1 MNIKGMAFLCAFAA
15 SAAFAE
21 EVVDTTSGITI
32 DVPSGEE
39 VTRSEKFTGSGK
51 ITKTGAGKL
60 ILDNP
65 NNDFTG
71 GITISAGTVQADAE
85 GAFGTG
91 TVSTSTSSGGYA
103 ILNAEGATFPNN
115 FQRDNNHGPL
125 LTFLKNATVTG
136 SVKATGGCSINGTGI
151 RVEEGVTA
159 TITGALT
166 GCSGKEYYVTGTG
179 TLELKGAVTMPA
191 NFRGTTSPGQRIFL
205 YNSNNSFGSIVMRST
220 KIICAAENVLNN
232 ATIYYADDNYTGGCV
247 DLNGFNQSVK
257 SLSMNTGKRWKLGT
271 ESDVEIITS
280 STGPATLTVKGAAG
294 VTDRSQARFRG
305 QVSLVVDGDPSYTLI
320 VECRY
325 NDTTGTLTARS
336 GTLEIG
342 ASDMA
347 TRFRSIAGLTA
358 EENGKIV
365 LTSNNGA
372 SANVFTSGAMDISL
386 ATGSELSMPA
396 SFALTAATLTVD
408 DELKPFGTYAAGNC
422 PPIVAGSVIIPS
434 RGTVAA
440 GWTANGASDG
450 ISDKDNWSAES
461 DFDFRLDK
469 VTGAFTT
476 GSRATVDIDATFTG
490 LTLDVPG
497 GFTFAGE
504 KTMTVEA
511 GGIVAAEVPAEEA
524 PRRYSFEAPIA
535 FAADQTWTVPVSNT
549 LAFSNMRSPFLTTAV
564 KSGAGDVTLSGTN
577 VIDGRLSLAGGATV
591 LTGKI
596 TTSSGVDAA
605 AASEAASDRHTLY
618 MNFVNSGTVKL
629 AGVEID
635 KPVAFRAQ
643 NGSSQ
648 FATEAGTTNVIR
660 GQLLSGNAGGQRTVV
675 ESNSLLILEGGFR
688 QTWAHDFTGRGTI
701 IITNKPYAMEMT
713 DATSRSKGYHFD
725 ISGPKGSGGK
735 PIVVLATTNNA
746 SDLLISSGSYGGTVD
761 FRVSNA
767 FLPRYYFSMDTRSDG
782 SAAYVKL
789 NSTTQTFAKVTLQ
802 RNTDPALITGD
813 AGAAICVCGEAGTNS
828 AITCDIKGN
837 VSILKTG
844 GGSLR
849 MGKTVSAQT
858 FSSTGDIVVSGGT
871 RTFDEGVTW
880 LNGTNIVVTGGTLA
894 LPTTKVFNRKFA
906 AMALD
911 GDGVVSIPDGAHCR
925 VRSLKVGDTEIAP
938 GSYTYANAPDVLK
951 PHLAETSGRLDVCG
965 DGIVLIVR

>member
-1 MNIKGMAFLCAFAA
+1 MSIKVMAFLCAFAA

-21 EVVDTTSGITI
+21 EVVDTTGGITI
-32 DVPSGEE
+32 DVPSGE

-71 GITISAGTVQADAE
+71 GITISAGSVQADAE

-91 TVSTSTSSGGYA
+91 KVSTSVGDTVA
-103 ILNAEGATFPNN
+103 ILNAEGAVFPNS
-115 FQRDNNHGPL
+115 FARSGAHGPL
-125 LTFLKNATVTG
+125 LTFLKSATVNG
-136 SVKATGGCSINGTGI
+136 NLEASASCSINSTGLS
-151 RVEEGVTA
+151 VAEGATA
-159 TITGALT
+159 TINGTVT
-166 GCSGKEYYVTGTG
+166 GCSGKTYYISGGGTIVFN
-179 TLELKGAVTMPA
+179 GAVNMPA
-191 NFRGTTSPGQRIFL
+191 TLYCSETAGAVIHLANPNNNFSQLEMLG
-205 YNSNNSFGSIVMRST
+205 T
-220 KIICAAENVLNN
+220 KIVCDAENVINGKVHYSDGKSKSSC
-232 ATIYYADDNYTGGCV
+232 I
-247 DLNGFNQSVK
+247 DLNGFDQK
-257 SLSMNTGKRWKLGT
+257 TKLSMSQNKLYNLGANAQ
-271 ESDVEIITS
+271 VFTS
-280 STGPATLTVKGAAG
+280 ETPATLTVEGSAG
-294 VTDRSQARFRG
+294 VTNSVQYRFDG
-305 QVSLVVDGDPSYTLI
+305 AVSLLIDVDPTYVLKLTGSRASSMTGSITVKSGSFEAGTATFKTISGISLGAGGKFSSSAQVATGVESVTL
-320 VECRY
+320 
-325 NDTTGTLTARS
+325 DFATGAEFALPGAQTLTAS
-336 GTLEIG
+336 
-342 ASDMA
+342 
-347 TRFRSIAGLTA
+347 
-358 EENGKIV
+358 
-365 LTSNNGA
+365 
-372 SANVFTSGAMDISL
+372 
-386 ATGSELSMPA
+386 
-396 SFALTAATLTVD
+396 TLTVD

-422 PPIVAGSVIIPS
+422 PPIVSGSVVVPS

-440 GWTANGASDG
+440 GWTAGGASDG

-469 VTGAFTT
+469 VTGTFTT

-524 PRRYSFEAPIA
+524 PRLYSFEAPIA

-635 KPVAFRAQ
+635 KPVAFRTQKA
-643 NGSSQ
+643 SSQ

-660 GQLLSGNAGGQRTVV
+660 GQLLSGNEGGQRTVLA
-675 ESNSLLILEGGFR
+675 SDSLLVLEGGFR
-688 QTWAHDFTGRGTI
+688 QTWAHDFTGAGTVV
-701 IITNKPYAMEMT
+701 ITNKPYTMNMSDEV
-713 DATSRSKGYHFD
+713 SRSKGYHFD
-725 ISGPKGSGGK
+725 ISGAKYSGGK

-746 SDLLISSGSYGGTVD
+746 SDLVISANNYGGTVD

-767 FLPRYYFSMDTRSDG
+767 FLPRYYFYVNTRADG

-802 RNTDPALITGD
+802 RSTDPALITGD
-813 AGAAICVCGEAGTNS
+813 AGAAICVCGETGMDS
-828 AITCDIKGN
+828 VITCDIKGN

-849 MGKTVSAQT
+849 MGKTSSAQT

-871 RTFDEGVTW
+871 LTFDEGVTW
-880 LNGTNIVVTGGTLA
+880 LNGTNVVVTGGTLA

-925 VRSLKVGDTEIAP
+925 VRSLKVGDTEIEP
-938 GSYTYANAPDVLK
+938 GSYTYANAPDALK
-951 PHLAETSGRLDVCG
+951 SHLAETSGRLDVCG
-965 DGIVLIVR
+965 GGIVLIVR